1 VREYLRVV
9 LCARTNADHAI
20 RQDVDV
26 ANLRTAAT
34 LLRGLSFEED
44 KSTVEKNDSLAV
56 KYFTYFSKLLARCKK
71 EVRHSLL
78 IHFALFRSRDH

>member
-1 VREYLRVV
+1 M
-9 LCARTNADHAI
+9 
-20 RQDVDV
+20 

-44 KSTVEKNDSLAV
+44 KGSVEKTDSLAV

-71 EVRHSLL
+71 EVCRTVLL
-78 IHFALFRSRDH
+78 IAARY